1 VSAKNL
7 KEMIRRKELL
17 RKGSDEAEEEA
28 DQILRSVLENG
39 GLTTEEI
46 YALMAH

>member
-1 VSAKNL
+1 MSDNL

-17 RKGSDEAEEEA
+17 RKGTDEAEDEA
-28 DQILRSVLENG
+28 DRILQDVLENG
-39 GLTTEEI
+39 GLTTEEV

>member
-1 VSAKNL
+1 MASKNFE
-7 KEMIRRKELL
+7 EMVRRKELV
-17 RKGSDEAEEEA
+17 RKGGDANEAEAER
-28 DQILRSVLENG
+28 ILMKVERNG